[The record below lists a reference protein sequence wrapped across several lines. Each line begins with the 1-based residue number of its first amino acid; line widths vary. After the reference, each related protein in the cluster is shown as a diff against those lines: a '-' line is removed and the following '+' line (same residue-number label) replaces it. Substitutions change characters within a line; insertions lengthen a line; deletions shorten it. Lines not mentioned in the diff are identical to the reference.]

1 MAWAMEVTKDAGVE
15 RERNRCASRGRCIW
29 LARRRGRELVAAG
42 CRRLTDN
49 LCVRVV
55 PPDSCFLSKP
65 LQSFG
70 LRSDARHVC
79 RRRSY
84 LPCIWNHIS
93 TASKNLSLLS
103 LSISL
108 RHLSTP
114 LSISRLST
122 QFNKPSFQACLSPS
136 FLRN

>member
-1 MAWAMEVTKDAGVE
+1 
-15 RERNRCASRGRCIW
+15 
-29 LARRRGRELVAAG
+29 LARAKERKRVSG
-42 CRRLTDN
+42 CGMQTTDN

-55 PPDSCFLSKP
+55 PLNSFFLIKP

-70 LRSDARHVC
+70 LRSDARHIC

-93 TASKNLSLLS
+93 TASKNLSPLS
-103 LSISL
+103 FSISL

-114 LSISRLST
+114 LSISRSST

-136 FLRN
+136 FLRNYVERTSSARYVVCLTHSTSKSL